1 MNVTIQHTCKDAS
14 SYRAERVKS
23 LFNCEDGHRFQADFN
38 LPLETLPEWRIGL
51 VVGPSGSGKTSLG
64 NKLGK
69 IWNPTWPVRKPII
82 DAISPRGNFDQVTG
96 ALAAVGLGSV
106 PAWLRPHS
114 VLSNG
119 EQFRAN
125 LARLV
130 AEPPTGTTVLDEFT
144 SVVDRQIAKVGA
156 AAFAK
161 AWRRN
166 QQAGRVVA
174 LSCHYD
180 VADWL
185 QPDWIFDTATGKFAG
200 GCLRRRPEISLTI
213 HKVRGT
219 VWKHFE
225 PHHYLKL
232 PPMVCGQHYVGFI
245 EGEPVAHIALSPKF
259 ENGRMMRACR
269 LVVMPE
275 WQGIGVGLRFLEEV
289 CNLQLRG
296 ENRWNRQCFT
306 LFHTSHPALVSIL
319 KNRPGW
325 LHVSAGLFGGN
336 RSRSKKSIIK
346 SAAKKGSTLIQGGG
360 FGGHL
365 RAVHGFKYIG
375 TTPLPQS

>member
-1 MNVTIQHTCKDAS
+1 MKALIHHTCRDAR

-23 LFNCEDGHRFQADFN
+23 LFNCEEGNRFEAEFD
-38 LPLETLPEWRIGL
+38 LPLEDREWRIGL

-64 NKLGK
+64 HQLGEF
-69 IWNPTWPVRKPII
+69 WSPAWPATKPII
-82 DAISPRGNFDQVTG
+82 DAIDPKGDFDSVTG

-106 PAWLRPHS
+106 PAWLRPFG

-130 AEPPTGTTVLDEFT
+130 AEPPEGVTVLDEFT

-161 AWRRN
+161 AWRRKPTG
-166 QQAGRVVA
+166 QVVA

-185 QPDWIFDTATGKFAG
+185 QPDWIFDTATGKFNG
-200 GCLRRRPEISLTI
+200 HCLCRRPKLQLTI
-213 HKVRGT
+213 RPARPS
-219 VWKHFE
+219 VWGAFE

-232 PPMVCGQHYVGFI
+232 PGMVCAQHYVGWV
-245 EGEPVAHIALSPKF
+245 GDQPVAHVATAPKF
-259 ENGRMMRACR
+259 EAGRHMRACR

-289 CNLQLRG
+289 CALQLRG

-306 LFHTSHPALVSIL
+306 LFHTSHPALVAIL
-319 KNRPGW
+319 KNRAGW
-325 LHVSAGLFGGN
+325 IHVSASLFGGN
-336 RSRSKKSIIK
+336 RARSRESMQR
-346 SAAKKGSTLIQGGG
+346 SATCIVGGG

-365 RAVHGFKYIG
+365 RAVHGFKFIG
-375 TTPLPQS
+375 TNPLP